1 MSGLKNTSKRIMN
14 ASVGR
19 GYMTNEE
26 RRQKKK
32 GKIKKAK
39 DKMFQSAALPD
50 EEEIRLVERRK
61 AAKRRGSRAQTVLT
75 DLDTL
80 G

>member
-1 MSGLKNTSKRIMN
+1 MGGLKNTAKRLAN
-14 ASVGR
+14 VSVGR
-19 GYMTNEE
+19 GYMTNTE
-26 RRQKKK
+26 RREKKK
-32 GKIKKAK
+32 AKVKAGK

-50 EEEIRLVERRK
+50 EEEIRRVERRK
-61 AAKRRGSRAQTVLT
+61 SAARRGSRAKTVLT